1 MNAEILS
8 EQNITGFLDDLTSQ
22 NMSEDKRRKAVSE
35 AREILEGFRDY
46 VIREGYDAET
56 REALENYMIEKVPY
70 EDLSQEETNRRMVI
84 NSYVES
90 FWIYLTKKE
99 EKSNNKPESAKS
111 TKSSTKKQRTR
122 HSKKGEKNIMTDENI
137 QGLAENEVTESEQLD
152 SKATTTE
159 ECTEN
164 STTDENITTPKVTRV
179 KGVKRIQ
186 VSAYLPYETYEIM
199 KILSSATN
207 ESIGDTLAS
216 FAIEYATKNRE
227 TAESLKKVL
236 QGMKVKRPKIE

>member
-1 MNAEILS
+1 
-8 EQNITGFLDDLTSQ
+8 
-22 NMSEDKRRKAVSE
+22 
-35 AREILEGFRDY
+35 
-46 VIREGYDAET
+46 
-56 REALENYMIEKVPY
+56 
-70 EDLSQEETNRRMVI
+70 
-84 NSYVES
+84 
-90 FWIYLTKKE
+90 
-99 EKSNNKPESAKS
+99 
-111 TKSSTKKQRTR
+111 
-122 HSKKGEKNIMTDENI
+122 MTDEI
-137 QGLAENEVTESEQLD
+137 SSNEVISMAD
-152 SKATTTE
+152 SATPETGDTKPKRKGRPSKPE
-159 ECTEN
+159 PEIVECTEN

>member
-1 MNAEILS
+1 
-8 EQNITGFLDDLTSQ
+8 
-22 NMSEDKRRKAVSE
+22 
-35 AREILEGFRDY
+35 
-46 VIREGYDAET
+46 
-56 REALENYMIEKVPY
+56 
-70 EDLSQEETNRRMVI
+70 
-84 NSYVES
+84 
-90 FWIYLTKKE
+90 
-99 EKSNNKPESAKS
+99 
-111 TKSSTKKQRTR
+111 
-122 HSKKGEKNIMTDENI
+122 MTDEITNDAVDMADSATPET
-137 QGLAENEVTESEQLD
+137 GDTKPKRKGRPSKTEQSEELD
-152 SKATTTE
+152 GKATTTV
-159 ECTEN
+159 ECTKN